1 MNRREFKVERSY
13 TISIGDLIFQIRNN
27 GLFVAKDNEKT
38 LYTPVTVEEMTTLS
52 EFCIKAIDILQPI
65 PGSKLLYTNNSGP
78 QSISIFVD
86 EKNDYSLLIN
96 DQLQFTTESEEIY
109 HEALVGPAV
118 CSLHYSPKKFLI
130 LGGGDGLVA
139 KQIFKENPEAEVLLV
154 DFDKSITDLFTY
166 DETLIYF
173 NEQSMKRCQVL
184 NEDAFEFVKSHT
196 TQYDVIICDFP
207 DPDHDIFNKLYSAEF
222 YSNAKKLIKSRGI
235 MAVQSGSLVRN
246 SKCFKC
252 IKKTIEAS
260 DFKTLTFYTPTS
272 YGDLVYTLAKL
283 DEVPDPKLN
292 RSSRQYK
299 TISQEFFDK
308 AMKTFRPDVYSS
320 EDVEINT
327 VENYKALEYRIN
339 EVYYN
344 KGQK

>member
-65 PGSKLLYTNNSGP
+65 PGSKLLYINNSGP

-118 CSLHYSPKKFLI
+118 CSLHYSPQKFLI

-173 NEQSMKRCQVL
+173 NEESMKRCQVL

-207 DPDHDIFNKLYSAEF
+207 DPDHDIFNKLYSSEF
-222 YSNAKKLIKSRGI
+222 YSNVKKLLKSEGI
-235 MAVQSGSLVRN
+235 MAVQSGSLVT
-246 SKCFKC
+246 K
-252 IKKTIEAS
+252 
-260 DFKTLTFYTPTS
+260 
-272 YGDLVYTLAKL
+272 V

-292 RSSRQYK
+292 RSCRQYK

-320 EDVEINT
+320 EDVQINT

-344 KGQK
+344 KGKK